1 MYLRHLYYFLAIV
14 KEMSFTRAAQQLHIS
29 QQALSVHIQKLEER
43 YGVVLFERKPNLRLT
58 LAGDQMAFY
67 ARRILQEERYMNA
80 SLADIVE
87 NKKAKLTIGST
98 RSVSNLFIPL
108 VWEQYYQRQPH
119 IIISLVEAMTT
130 DLDEMLEENKI
141 DLYIG
146 VNAPHR
152 INTCRIALAKESFY
166 CVISSAL
173 LQAHKPEDC
182 HDFLSNCRD
191 GVDLLQLKNFPFIA
205 PPQGNLLRTA
215 VEDIFSASHTRP
227 QVVFETANHDLIFQL
242 SKTGNGIGLL
252 SRMVLLRLLQ
262 QKMAGDNIHV
272 IPIKNELI
280 PYSFELVYKPLDAH
294 PRFLDVFIDITKQVF
309 FELDSSTLSLLPL
322 RVGK

>member
-1 MYLRHLYYFLAIV
+1 
-14 KEMSFTRAAQQLHIS
+14 MSFTRAAQQLHIS

-67 ARRILQEERYMNA
+67 AKRILQEERYMNA

-98 RSVSNLFIPL
+98 RSVSNLFIPV

-119 IIISLVEAMTT
+119 IIISLIEAMTT

-146 VNAPHR
+146 VNAPAR
-152 INTCRIALAKESFY
+152 VNTCRVTLAQESFY
-166 CVISSAL
+166 CVINPAL
-173 LQAHKPEDC
+173 LQAHMPEDWQE
-182 HDFLSNCRD
+182 FLSNCRD
-191 GVDLLQLKNFPFIA
+191 GVDLLQLKNLPFIA
-205 PPQGNLLRTA
+205 PPRGNLLRTA
-215 VEDIFSASHTRP
+215 VDDIFSTSHTRP
-227 QVVFETANHDLIFQL
+227 QVVFETSNHDLIFQL
-242 SKTGNGIGLL
+242 SQVGNGVGLL

-262 QKMAGDNIHV
+262 RKTDGCNFHV
-272 IPIKNELI
+272 IPIKNELV

-294 PRFLDVFIDITKQVF
+294 PRFLDAFIDITKQVF
-309 FELDSSTLSLLPL
+309 FELDNSVLPL
-322 RVGK
+322 SPQS

>member
-1 MYLRHLYYFLAIV
+1 V

-98 RSVSNLFIPL
+98 RSVSNLFLPL

-119 IIISLVEAMTT
+119 IIISLIEAMTT
-130 DLDEMLEENKI
+130 GLDEMLEENKI

-146 VNAPHR
+146 VNAPAR
-152 INTCRIALAKESFY
+152 INTCRVTLAKESFY
-166 CVISSAL
+166 CVITPAL
-173 LQAHKPEDC
+173 LQAYMPENWQE
-182 HDFLSNCRD
+182 FLSSCRD
-191 GVDLLQLKNFPFIA
+191 GVDLLQLKSLPFIA

-215 VEDIFSASHTRP
+215 VDDIFSKSHARP
-227 QVVFETANHDLIFQL
+227 QVIFETSNHDLIFQL
-242 SKTGNGIGLL
+242 SQVGNGVGVL

-262 QKMAGDNIHV
+262 QKTDGDNLYV
-272 IPIKNELI
+272 IPIKNELV
-280 PYSFELVYKPLDAH
+280 PYSFELVYKPLNAH
-294 PRFLDVFIDITKQVF
+294 PRFLEVFIAITKQVF
-309 FELDSSTLSLLPL
+309 FELDNSALSLTLQA
-322 RVGK
+322 